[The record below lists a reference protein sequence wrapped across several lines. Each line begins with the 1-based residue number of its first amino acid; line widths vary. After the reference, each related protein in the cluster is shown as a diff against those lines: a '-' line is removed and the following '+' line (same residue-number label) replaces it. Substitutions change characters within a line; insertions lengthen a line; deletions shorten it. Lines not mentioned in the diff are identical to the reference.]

1 MTAQNHNFYDAA
13 SGKIDFVAWD
23 AALSDHARTFRDKNF
38 TDAQVG
44 LAFLTPQLYRIE
56 AEVYQTRYP
65 SFDYSALAFVNTE
78 GGLWSPGSVFHSG
91 DIAGEAQFFNT
102 SANDMP
108 YAGVSQTQFL
118 QENRLAAIGYKYDI
132 GELNRAA
139 MLGRNL
145 PSDKAMAASKVAEQF
160 CYKTF
165 VSGNAEKNMPGLIN
179 NSAVSAAAAT
189 NGSWAAA
196 TPDEIADDMFEAL
209 DDIAVNTVDVHKGA
223 TLLIPST
230 GFRYASK
237 KRMTDGNE
245 TVISYVRKTFRE
257 ANGMDV
263 TIRGVRDLE
272 TAGSGNSRRMV
283 AYDNSRE
290 VVQFHLPGGHTFL
303 PARQKSDTE
312 YSVGGLLNIGGTE
325 IRLPKA
331 VTYRDGI

>member
-1 MTAQNHNFYDAA
+1 MTAQNHNFFDAA
-13 SGKIDFVAWD
+13 TGKVDFVAWD
-23 AALSDHARTFRDKNF
+23 AALSDQAKSFRDKDF

-56 AEVYQTRYP
+56 TEVYQTRYP
-65 SFDYSALAFVNTE
+65 SFDYSALAYVNEE

-91 DIAGEAQFFNT
+91 DISGEAQFFNA

-145 PSDKAMAASKVAEQF
+145 SSDKAMAASKVAEQF
-160 CYKTF
+160 CYTTF
-165 VSGNAEKNMPGLIN
+165 ISGNTEKNMAGLIN
-179 NSAVSAAAAT
+179 NAAVGKASAT
-189 NGSWAAA
+189 NGTWATA

-209 DDIAVNTVDVHKGA
+209 DDVASNTNDVHMAA
-223 TLLIPST
+223 TLLLPST
-230 GFRYASK
+230 AFRFASK

-257 ANGMDV
+257 ANNIDV
-263 TIRGVRDLE
+263 TIRGIRDLE
-272 TAGSGNSRRMV
+272 TAGDSSSRRLV

-290 VVQFHLPGGHTFL
+290 VVQFHLPGAHQFL

-331 VTYRDGI
+331 VAYRDGV